1 MNRCTSRLHDNCAP
15 IQDDEKR
22 LDLYRVAS
30 GRTKAKRLVPDV
42 KAFCPNVDGSR
53 LLFVQD
59 DDALYSSRVGLF
71 RTVSKRLCVSVSTA
85 YIKVTADDVFY
96 FFRTVGTLCRSDNG
110 DEYRA
115 VSDKVEAVA
124 VEGHLALFAVRGEDG
139 KLHVYANYKN
149 RRRDTE
155 IAGGIAALAA

>member
-1 MNRCTSRLHDNCAP
+1 MILPKILNAGV
-15 IQDDEKR
+15 
-22 LDLYRVAS
+22 YRHAQKSSQTVHAVHLGLS
-30 GRTKAKRLVPDV
+30 IRGAVRSTVYFPD
-42 KAFCPNVDGSR
+42 
-53 LLFVQD
+53 
-59 DDALYSSRVGLF
+59 
-71 RTVSKRLCVSVSTA
+71 
-85 YIKVTADDVFY
+85 
-96 FFRTVGTLCRSDNG
+96 GTLCRSDNG